1 MLTSD
6 LCEVFEI
13 SFMSGSFSNFIW
25 FNLILFG
32 LRRGQ
37 WKAAPPPIIYNQAL
51 KFEKNNVPL
60 TPTLLGAAGL
70 GTSVVGVSMLPR
82 RCNQLAQESCAL

>member
-1 MLTSD
+1 MES
-6 LCEVFEI
+6 C
-13 SFMSGSFSNFIW
+13 S
-25 FNLILFG
+25 
-32 LRRGQ
+32 
-37 WKAAPPPIIYNQAL
+37 PPIIYNQAL
-51 KFEKNNVPL
+51 KFEKNNFPL